1 MYCPKCGKKVNEK
14 DVFCKYCGE
23 KIDAEKEEV
32 KEAEVTEVVKETTP
46 VEEKNSLRTASIVLG
61 IIALVGNLFII
72 FSFISVLLAAIG
84 LILAICATK
93 KGRNVAGI
101 VLNVISLV
109 LSILLISIMI
119 RIVRLIPRVISGGL
133 NAGSDIIEKYSG
145 EYGFNDIIEGFNSGD
160 FDINDII
167 KGFTNGD
174 FNIEDFD
181 EDFNIEEF
189 TRKYRNEEKNS
200 ETF

>member
-23 KIDAEKEEV
+23 NIDAEKEEV
-32 KEAEVTEVVKETTP
+32 KEVEVTEVVKETKP
-46 VEEKNSLRTASIVLG
+46 AEEKNSLRTASIVLG

-72 FSFISVLLAAIG
+72 FSFISVILAFIG
-84 LILAICATK
+84 IILAICATK

-101 VLNVISLV
+101 VLNTISLV
-109 LSILLISIMI
+109 LSILMIIMMI
-119 RIVRLIPRVISGGL
+119 NLFRLIPQVVRGGFDIGSG
-133 NAGSDIIEKYSG
+133 IIEKYG
-145 EYGFNDIIEGFNSGD
+145 EEKGLNDIIEGFSNGD
-160 FDINDII
+160 FDFNDII
-167 KGFTNGD
+167 NGFSDGD
-174 FNIEDFD
+174 FNLDDFD

-189 TRKYRNEEKNS
+189 TRKYKRDEKTN